1 MAKRLF
7 KWLGLAAGVLALLAA
22 ALWLYLAPPES
33 PDEIL
38 FYGGEVVTVTGGT
51 EEALLIRGG
60 RIVAVGKLTEV
71 ETAASTDAKRF
82 DLEGRTLLPG
92 LIEPHTH
99 PIATAQFGATVDVSG
114 FKHSSRASII
124 AALKEA
130 ADSWQPTGWVVAF
143 GWDPVMVDDL
153 EPPTLAELDAISP
166 DRPLMILTQMMHDA
180 YVNSRALAAAGI
192 TRDTPDPQGGEFLRD
207 STGALTGTV
216 REIAALKAVSK
227 AMPTPPEGTTDLLV
241 NLQLAKY
248 ARAGFTTIAAAG
260 LVGNTPAPVA
270 LMKRL
275 ATEATAPVQVSLY
288 GLPHQIPDTA
298 TPEAASTPA
307 ALIGVKFWMDG
318 SPYAGGAAF
327 AEPYEVSAL
336 TTDRLH
342 LHPGHMGP
350 VNYDADTFT
359 GLFEAYH
366 ARGYQVAVHV
376 QGERAVDRVL
386 DTVEAAL
393 AAHPREDHRH
403 RLEHNAL
410 ITKAQLARAARLGM
424 TTSFFV
430 DHVTFYGHRLPE
442 LVGDRTDRY
451 MPLGSA
457 LDVGLRISLHSDN
470 PATPIGPLRTLRAA
484 ITRQPRRGGEKV
496 APDEAIS
503 REAALRA
510 MTVDAAWQL
519 GLEGERGSLEV
530 GKAADLVLMSANP
543 LTVELANMEDIEV
556 IATWVAGQRR
566 DTRQAT
572 RTNARLFLHTL
583 SAMF

>member
-7 KWLGLAAGVLALLAA
+7 KWLGLAAGVVALLAA
-22 ALWLYLAPPES
+22 AFWLYLAPPSS

-38 FYGGEVVTVTGGT
+38 FHGGDVVTVTGST

-60 RIVAVGKLTEV
+60 RIVAVGPLATV
-71 ETAASTDAKRF
+71 EAAASGSAIRV
-82 DLEGRTLLPG
+82 DLEGRALLPG

-99 PIATAQFGATVDVSG
+99 PIATAQFGAAVDVSG
-114 FKHSSRASII
+114 FTHSSRASII

-130 ADSWQPTGWVVAF
+130 AEGWQPTGWVVAF

-180 YVNSRALAAAGI
+180 YVNSRALEAAGI
-192 TRDTPDPQGGEFLRD
+192 TRDTPNPPGGEFLRD

-216 REIAALKAVSK
+216 REIAALKAISS
-227 AMPTPPEGTTDLLV
+227 AMPTPPEGATDLLV
-241 NLQLAKY
+241 NLELAHY

-275 ATEATAPVQVSLY
+275 AAHTQAPVQVSLY
-288 GLPHQIPDTA
+288 GLPHQLPDRGG
-298 TPEAASTPA
+298 PEAATLPA

-327 AEPYEVSAL
+327 AEPYETSEL
-336 TTDRLH
+336 TTHRLH

-350 VNYDADTFT
+350 INYDADTFAD
-359 GLFEAYH
+359 LFEQYH
-366 ARGYQVAVHV
+366 TRGYQVAVHV
-376 QGERAVDRVL
+376 QGERAADRVL
-386 DTVEAAL
+386 DTVEAVL
-393 AAHPREDHRH
+393 ARHPRADHRH

-410 ITKAQLARAARLGM
+410 ITKAQLARAASLGM

-442 LVGDRTDRY
+442 LVGERTNRY
-451 MPLGSA
+451 MPVKSA
-457 LDVGLRISLHSDN
+457 LEAGLKVSLHSDN
-470 PATPIGPLRTLRAA
+470 PATPIGPLRTLKAA
-484 ITRQPRRGGEKV
+484 VTRQPRRGGPKV
-496 APDEAIS
+496 AAHEAIS

-510 MTVDAAWQL
+510 MTIDAAWQL
-519 GLEGERGSLEV
+519 GLEGERGSLEA
-530 GKAADLVLMSANP
+530 GKAADLVLMSENP
-543 LTVELANMEDIEV
+543 LTADLDRLDGIEV
-556 IATWVAGQRR
+556 IDTWIAGRR
-566 DTRQAT
+566 VDTRQAT
-572 RTNARLFLHTL
+572 RTNAGLLLDTL
-583 SAMF
+583 GAMF